1 MNTDLTTGNTSRL
14 LWAFSIPMLISVVF
28 QQFYNI
34 ADSVIAGRFIGEQAL
49 AAVGASYPITMI
61 FMAVA
66 IGSSIGCT
74 VVVSQLFGSRHYAM
88 LKTAVGTICCA
99 GVAVSLA
106 LSLFG
111 IWQDDHLLLLLRTP
125 ENIFSDASLYL
136 HIYILGFL
144 FLFLYNVGTGIF
156 TALGDSRTPL
166 YFLIGSSLGNIALD
180 LLFVIAF
187 DMGVAGVAWATF
199 LAQGIACVLALITL
213 FFRLKKLQTTGP
225 FRLFSFTVLGQVT
238 KVAVPSIL
246 QQCFVSVGNLF
257 IQGLVNSYGSAVIAG
272 YSGAIKLNTFGVTCM
287 TTLSNGLSSFTAQNL
302 GAGKKDRVQEGFRA
316 GAKMGILVSL
326 PFVLVYFF
334 FSEAAMG
341 LFMKSES
348 AEAIAAGA
356 MFLKIVTPFYFVVST
371 KVMCDG
377 VLRGGSAMLYFMTT
391 TFTDLVLRVVLA
403 FVFAIGLGLGSTGIW
418 LSWPF
423 GWSISCVLSYVF
435 YRKKPWEKRSYDTL

>member
-1 MNTDLTTGNTSRL
+1 M
-14 LWAFSIPMLISVVF
+14 
-28 QQFYNI
+28 
-34 ADSVIAGRFIGEQAL
+34 
-49 AAVGASYPITMI
+49 
-61 FMAVA
+61 
-66 IGSSIGCT
+66 C
-74 VVVSQLFGSRHYAM
+74 
-88 LKTAVGTICCA
+88 
-99 GVAVSLA
+99 
-106 LSLFG
+106 SLFG
-111 IWQDDHLLLLLRTP
+111 IWQDDNLLLLLQTP

-213 FFRLKKLQTTGP
+213 FFRLKKLQTTEAHQ
-225 FRLFSFTVLGQVT
+225 FFSFAVLGQVT

-341 LFMKSES
+341 LFMKSVAKIWS
-348 AEAIAAGA
+348 A
-356 MFLKIVTPFYFVVST
+356 S
-371 KVMCDG
+371 
-377 VLRGGSAMLYFMTT
+377 
-391 TFTDLVLRVVLA
+391 
-403 FVFAIGLGLGSTGIW
+403 
-418 LSWPF
+418 
-423 GWSISCVLSYVF
+423 
-435 YRKKPWEKRSYDTL
+435 

>member
-1 MNTDLTTGNTSRL
+1 M
-14 LWAFSIPMLISVVF
+14 
-28 QQFYNI
+28 
-34 ADSVIAGRFIGEQAL
+34 
-49 AAVGASYPITMI
+49 
-61 FMAVA
+61 
-66 IGSSIGCT
+66 C
-74 VVVSQLFGSRHYAM
+74 
-88 LKTAVGTICCA
+88 
-99 GVAVSLA
+99 
-106 LSLFG
+106 SLFG
-111 IWQDDHLLLLLRTP
+111 IWQDDNLLLLLQTP

-199 LAQGIACVLALITL
+199 LAQGIACVLVLITL
-213 FFRLKKLQTTGP
+213 FFRLKKLQTTEAHQ
-225 FRLFSFTVLGQVT
+225 FFSFAVLGQVT

-272 YSGAIKLNTFGVTCM
+272 YSGAIKLNTFGITCM

-403 FVFAIGLGLGSTGIW
+403 FVFAIGFGLGSTGIW

-423 GWSISCVLSYVF
+423 GWSISCILSYVF

>member
-1 MNTDLTTGNTSRL
+1 MWHGQPS
-14 LWAFSIPMLISVVF
+14 W
-28 QQFYNI
+28 
-34 ADSVIAGRFIGEQAL
+34 
-49 AAVGASYPITMI
+49 
-61 FMAVA
+61 
-66 IGSSIGCT
+66 
-74 VVVSQLFGSRHYAM
+74 H
-88 LKTAVGTICCA
+88 
-99 GVAVSLA
+99 
-106 LSLFG
+106 
-111 IWQDDHLLLLLRTP
+111 
-125 ENIFSDASLYL
+125 
-136 HIYILGFL
+136 
-144 FLFLYNVGTGIF
+144 
-156 TALGDSRTPL
+156 
-166 YFLIGSSLGNIALD
+166 
-180 LLFVIAF
+180 
-187 DMGVAGVAWATF
+187 
-199 LAQGIACVLALITL
+199 CVLALITL
-213 FFRLKKLQTTGP
+213 FFRLKKLQTTEAHQ
-225 FRLFSFTVLGQVT
+225 FFSFAVLGQVT

-246 QQCFVSVGNLF
+246 QQRFVSVGNLF

-377 VLRGGSAMLYFMTT
+377 VLRGGSAMLYFMAT
-391 TFTDLVLRVVLA
+391 TFTDLVLRVVLV
-403 FVFAIGLGLGSTGIW
+403 FVFAIGFDLGPTGIW

-423 GWSISCVLSYVF
+423 GWSISCILSYVF

>member
-14 LWAFSIPMLISVVF
+14 LWAFSIPMLISVAF

-74 VVVSQLFGSRHYAM
+74 VVVSQLFGSKHYAM

-99 GVAVSLA
+99 GVVVSLA

-111 IWQDDHLLLLLRTP
+111 IRQDDNLLLLLQTP

-187 DMGVAGVAWATF
+187 DM
-199 LAQGIACVLALITL
+199 LSLIH
-213 FFRLKKLQTTGP
+213 
-225 FRLFSFTVLGQVT
+225 
-238 KVAVPSIL
+238 I
-246 QQCFVSVGNLF
+246 
-257 IQGLVNSYGSAVIAG
+257 
-272 YSGAIKLNTFGVTCM
+272 
-287 TTLSNGLSSFTAQNL
+287 
-302 GAGKKDRVQEGFRA
+302 
-316 GAKMGILVSL
+316 
-326 PFVLVYFF
+326 
-334 FSEAAMG
+334 
-341 LFMKSES
+341 
-348 AEAIAAGA
+348 
-356 MFLKIVTPFYFVVST
+356 
-371 KVMCDG
+371 
-377 VLRGGSAMLYFMTT
+377 
-391 TFTDLVLRVVLA
+391 
-403 FVFAIGLGLGSTGIW
+403 
-418 LSWPF
+418 
-423 GWSISCVLSYVF
+423 
-435 YRKKPWEKRSYDTL
+435 

>member
-34 ADSVIAGRFIGEQAL
+34 ADSIIAGRFIGEQAL

-74 VVVSQLFGSRHYAM
+74 VVVSQLFGSKHYAM

-99 GVAVSLA
+99 
-106 LSLFG
+106 
-111 IWQDDHLLLLLRTP
+111 
-125 ENIFSDASLYL
+125 
-136 HIYILGFL
+136 
-144 FLFLYNVGTGIF
+144 
-156 TALGDSRTPL
+156 
-166 YFLIGSSLGNIALD
+166 
-180 LLFVIAF
+180 
-187 DMGVAGVAWATF
+187 
-199 LAQGIACVLALITL
+199 
-213 FFRLKKLQTTGP
+213 
-225 FRLFSFTVLGQVT
+225 
-238 KVAVPSIL
+238 
-246 QQCFVSVGNLF
+246 
-257 IQGLVNSYGSAVIAG
+257 
-272 YSGAIKLNTFGVTCM
+272 GAIKLNTFGVTCM

-302 GAGKKDRVQEGFRA
+302 GAGRKDRVQEGFRA

-403 FVFAIGLGLGSTGIW
+403 FVFAIGFGLGSTGIW

-423 GWSISCVLSYVF
+423 GWSISCILSYVF

>member
-1 MNTDLTTGNTSRL
+1 M
-14 LWAFSIPMLISVVF
+14 
-28 QQFYNI
+28 
-34 ADSVIAGRFIGEQAL
+34 
-49 AAVGASYPITMI
+49 
-61 FMAVA
+61 
-66 IGSSIGCT
+66 
-74 VVVSQLFGSRHYAM
+74 
-88 LKTAVGTICCA
+88 
-99 GVAVSLA
+99 
-106 LSLFG
+106 
-111 IWQDDHLLLLLRTP
+111 
-125 ENIFSDASLYL
+125 
-136 HIYILGFL
+136 
-144 FLFLYNVGTGIF
+144 
-156 TALGDSRTPL
+156 
-166 YFLIGSSLGNIALD
+166 
-180 LLFVIAF
+180 
-187 DMGVAGVAWATF
+187 
-199 LAQGIACVLALITL
+199 
-213 FFRLKKLQTTGP
+213 
-225 FRLFSFTVLGQVT
+225 
-238 KVAVPSIL
+238 
-246 QQCFVSVGNLF
+246 SVGNLF

-348 AEAIAAGA
+348 AEAIAVGA

-403 FVFAIGLGLGSTGIW
+403 FVFAIGFGLGSTGIW